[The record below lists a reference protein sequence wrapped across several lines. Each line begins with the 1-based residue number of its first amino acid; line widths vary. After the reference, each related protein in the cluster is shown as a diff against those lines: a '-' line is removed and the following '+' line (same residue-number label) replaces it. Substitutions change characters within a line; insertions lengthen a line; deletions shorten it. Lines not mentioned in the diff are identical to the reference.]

1 MPNALIIYNPTA
13 GSAAAPDLW
22 LGQCVHRL
30 CTEGKY
36 TVTTVSTTE
45 TTTHDNLFEG
55 LPNNFDVIV
64 AAGGDGTVRMAIH
77 AMVTQKIDTRLGII
91 PLGTGNLLAR
101 NLKIFEESLLGDP
114 IDRAIDIVLG
124 GLSDTIDLGIMNGH
138 YFAAAAG
145 AGPLS
150 DAIVTP
156 GKQDK
161 ENWKMLAYAGSMV
174 QTLAQAPV
182 IYKITAD
189 GEVFK
194 LAATG
199 IFVTNI
205 ADLGAG
211 SLSESASLHDGLLDL
226 CILAPREFTDY
237 LKYGFHFAT
246 ASTASMTGGKAPY
259 YVKKVK
265 TVDIEVI
272 KHRRPLSF
280 LQQGFSQF
288 QQMFKPV
295 DDKTAAKPENMA
307 MIDGDDCGTLPMH
320 IEIVPLA
327 IRMMVP
333 REFLDGRPA
342 DKIA

>member
-13 GSAAAPDLW
+13 GSAAGPDLW
-22 LGQCVHRL
+22 LGQCVHRF

-45 TTTHDNLFEG
+45 ATTHDNLFEG
-55 LPNNFDVIV
+55 LTQNFDIII
-64 AAGGDGTVRMAIH
+64 AAGGDGTVRMVIH
-77 AMVTQKIDTRLGII
+77 AIATQKIDTKLGII

-101 NLKIFEESLLGDP
+101 NLKIFEESLLADP
-114 IDRAIDIVLG
+114 IDRAIDVVLG
-124 GLSDTIDLGIMNGH
+124 GLTETIDLGTMNGH

-161 ENWKMLAYAGSMV
+161 ENWKMLAYAGSMM
-174 QTLAQAPV
+174 QTLAQSPV
-182 IYKITAD
+182 IFKITAD

-205 ADLGAG
+205 ADLGVG
-211 SLSESASLHDGLLDL
+211 MLSDSASLHDGLLDL
-226 CILAPREFTDY
+226 CILAPREFSDY

-246 ASTASMTGGKAPY
+246 AASTSITGGKAPY
-259 YVKKVK
+259 YIKKVK
-265 TVDIEVI
+265 SVDIEVI
-272 KHRRPLSF
+272 KHIRPLSF
-280 LQQGFSQF
+280 VQQGLQQF
-288 QQMFKPV
+288 QQLFKQP
-295 DDKTAAKPENMA
+295 DTSDTDSQAKAENIA
-307 MIDGDDCGTLPMH
+307 MIDGDDCGSLPMH
-320 IEIVPLA
+320 IEVAPQAVTIV
-327 IRMMVP
+327 VP
-333 REFLDGRPA
+333 REFKR
-342 DKIA
+342 